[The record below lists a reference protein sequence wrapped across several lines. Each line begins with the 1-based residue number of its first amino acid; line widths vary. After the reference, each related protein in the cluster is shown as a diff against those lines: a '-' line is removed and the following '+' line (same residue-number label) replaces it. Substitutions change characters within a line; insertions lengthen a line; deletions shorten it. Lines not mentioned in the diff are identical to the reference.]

1 MSFQE
6 KKTIASILSGIL
18 VLGAYCI
25 YAFSKLHSG
34 AILLEDIQF
43 FAVTMLIFIGIGIGA
58 TIVIQILFHIMFS
71 IGVAIKNKIRDESIG
86 DKDIEK
92 IINVE
97 MKEDERDR
105 QIELKSMRFGY
116 AFAGMGFV
124 AGLAVLAW
132 NGQPAVM
139 LNVMYLSLLVGT
151 LIEGFVQLFHYH
163 RGY

>member
-6 KKTIASILSGIL
+6 KKTIVSIMSGVI
-18 VLGAYCI
+18 VLAAYCI
-25 YAFSKLHSG
+25 YAFTKLNSG
-34 AILLEDIQF
+34 SILLGNMQF
-43 FAVTMLIFIGIGIGA
+43 WAITMLIFIGIGIVL
-58 TIVIQILFHIMFS
+58 TIIIQILFHILFAIS
-71 IGVAIKNKIRDESIG
+71 VAIKNKINDESC
-86 DKDIEK
+86 DEKDIEK

-97 MKEDERDR
+97 TKEDERDR
-105 QIELKSMRFGY
+105 LIELKSMRFGY

-132 NGQPAVM
+132 NGHPAIM